1 MKQTNL
7 ILKYSPFVFLK
18 RLVVVEFI
26 FAFLPAVAAAFFGP
40 EDVYA
45 QMALARSLPFSVLWV
60 LLVTTLQIA
69 IIGVVFFWW
78 YIPSYVISVREIV
91 WNRGGFYGPKVLANT
106 FMITHVETHQGVLG
120 RRFEYGTLRIYVSD
134 QKEPVE
140 LHHLEN
146 PEQVRRLVEEMVHP
160 ELAQTMLAQPRPVQ
174 ELIAGGET
182 QEVEF
187 KASLQWDYRQSKR
200 NKELYEP
207 VMKNL
212 TAFMNTAG
220 GYVLIGVDDEGEVL
234 GLEPDYNT
242 MGKKNSD
249 GFENVFNMAFNK
261 MVGPE
266 YRQYVEVVF
275 PTVAGKEICVAR
287 ANPAVE
293 PVFLTHKGKESF
305 YIRTGNTSQPLT
317 VSKAARYIEVRF
329 QK

>member
-1 MKQTNL
+1 MTQTNL

-18 RLVVVEFI
+18 RLVVIEFI
-26 FAFLPAVAAAFFGP
+26 FAFLPTIVAAFFGP
-40 EDVYA
+40 KDLYDQIE
-45 QMALARSLPFSVLWV
+45 LARLLPYSVMWV
-60 LLVTTLQIA
+60 LLVTTLQIF

-78 YIPSYVISVREIV
+78 YIPSYVIGAREIV
-91 WNRGGFYGPKVLANT
+91 WNRGGLYAPKILVNT
-106 FMITHVETHQGVLG
+106 FAITLMETHQGMLG
-120 RRFEYGTLRIYVSD
+120 RRFEYGVLRIYVSD

-146 PEQVRRLVEEMVHP
+146 PEQVRRLIEDMVMP
-160 ELAQTMLAQPRPVQ
+160 ELAQTMLARPRPAQ

-187 KASLQWDYRQSKR
+187 KASLQWDYRQNKR
-200 NKELYEP
+200 NKDLYGP

-212 TAFMNTAG
+212 AAFMNTVG
-220 GYVLIGVDDEGEVL
+220 GYVLIGVDDEGQVL
-234 GLEPDYNT
+234 GLEPDYST

-261 MVGPE
+261 MIGPE

-275 PTVAGKEICVAR
+275 PMVAGKEICVVR

-293 PVFLTHKGKESF
+293 PVFLTHKGTESF

-317 VSKAARYIEVRF
+317 VSKAARYIEMRF
-329 QK
+329 QR